1 MGAYIL
7 VIDQGTTSS
16 RAVIFDAAQNIVGMG
31 RMDFTQHQPAPGMLE
46 HVPEE
51 IWATCLWA
59 SKTALRKAG
68 ITAADLAGIGITN
81 QRETTVVWDRKTG
94 KAIHNAIVWRDI
106 RAAETCQRLLE
117 KRPEAGKLVRRR
129 SGLMLAPYFSA
140 PKVKWILDHVKGAR
154 QRARRGE
161 LAFGTVDSWLIWR
174 LTGGR
179 VHATDATNA
188 SRTLFYDLKSG
199 DWHEDLVDLFD
210 VPRSML
216 PRVLDSADDF
226 GLTDPDV
233 LGAAV
238 PIHGVV
244 GDQQA
249 ALIGQGCF
257 APGMAKS
264 TYGTSCFA
272 LLNTGSTCVKSSHR
286 LLTTVAYRLGGK
298 TNYALEGVIFTI
310 GGALQWLRDDLGMI
324 RDWPEADALAA
335 ASDPDEAVYL
345 VPAFSGLGAPWWD
358 NGARGA
364 LVGLTRNS
372 RRAELVRAALEA
384 VGFQSRDM
392 FEAMRRDLKL
402 EQAMVLRVDG
412 GMVASD
418 WTMQFLAD
426 ILDLP
431 VDCTRVPE
439 VTALGAAWL
448 TAWKT
453 GLWPEAD
460 RFGARRDFHQEFLP
474 RMAPVTR
481 KAKLKGWRQ
490 ALGKT
495 LTGAVAFEK
504 ARRPFG

>member
-31 RMDFTQHQPAPGMLE
+31 RMDFTQHQPAPGWVE

-59 SKTALRKAG
+59 CKTALRKAG
-68 ITAADLAGIGITN
+68 ITAADLAGISITN

-106 RAAETCQRLLE
+106 RAAETCQRLRE
-117 KRPEAGKLVRRR
+117 KRPEADKLVRRR

-199 DWHEDLVDLFD
+199 DWHEDLIELFD
-210 VPRSML
+210 VPASML

-226 GLTDPDV
+226 GQTEPSV

-272 LLNTGSTCVKSSHR
+272 LLNTGSICVKSRHR

-298 TNYALEGVIFTI
+298 TTYALEGVIFTI
-310 GGALQWLRDDLGMI
+310 GGALQWLRDDLEII

-335 ASDPDEAVYL
+335 VSDPDEDVYL

-358 NGARGA
+358 NEARGT

-384 VGFQSRDM
+384 VGYQSRDM

-460 RFGARRDFHQEFLP
+460 SFGARRDFHQEFLP
-474 RMAPVTR
+474 RMAPALR
-481 KAKLKGWRQ
+481 KRKLRGWRG
-490 ALGKT
+490 ALDKA